1 MTRALVITNPFAAR
15 ADARA
20 VTAILRILGRG
31 GWNVDLRTTTGPGD
45 ARRIA
50 EQARG
55 EGFDVLVSHGGDG
68 TAMQVAAGLAGT
80 GIALGLIPGGTG
92 NVLAGN
98 LRLPRTT
105 ASAARALLTARPHP
119 IDLGV
124 VERADG
130 PHYFAVAAGTGLDA
144 QLMADTDLRS
154 KRRWKLGAY
163 LARAALTLTN
173 VRSATHRVTI
183 DGTLHEIRAA
193 MLLILNCGQLP
204 PGFLRLRADLAPD
217 DGWLD
222 IMALDAN
229 GALQSLSAVVQ
240 LLFGAGGGGGGGG
253 GNNGSPRMGKAP
265 RRIWWARGRTVRV
278 EGEEGEPRRLVQLD
292 GEVTGATPF
301 EARLLPAALTVL
313 VGSAF
318 RAAEARHG

>member
-105 ASAARALLTARPHP
+105 VSAARALLTARPHP

-130 PHYFAVAAGTGLDA
+130 PHYFAVAAGTGFDA

-240 LLFGAGGGGGGGG
+240 LLFGAGGGGGG
-253 GNNGSPRMGKAP
+253 NNGSPRVGKAP

-278 EGEEGEPRRLVQLD
+278 EVEEGEPRRLVQLD

-301 EARLLPAALTVL
+301 EARLLPGALTVL